1 MIDVFANTA
10 PGFDEPLAMLLACHE
25 RIRRQLSVL
34 ERLCRHLP
42 EFGCDAD
49 ARKAARS
56 ILKYFDSAAPN
67 HDADEEASLFPRV
80 VDAAGAKAS
89 ALIERL
95 SIEHAGLKR
104 IWRVMRPD
112 IAAIEAGKRSVLT
125 PDSVRRM
132 RAAYLSHLECE
143 EAELFPLAAARLD
156 AAALQS
162 IGTEMAARREA
173 RYGTSR

>member
-1 MIDVFANTA
+1 MIDALPNTV
-10 PGFDEPLAMLLACHE
+10 PGFDEPLAMLRACHD

-49 ARKAARS
+49 ARKAALS
-56 ILKYFDSAAPN
+56 ILKYFDGAAPN
-67 HDADEEASLFPRV
+67 HDADEEASLFPRLLNAV
-80 VDAAGAKAS
+80 GADAS

-95 SIEHAGLKR
+95 TIEHAELKGL
-104 IWRVMRPD
+104 WRVMRPD

-132 RAAYLSHLECE
+132 RAAYLSHLDCE

-156 AAALQS
+156 AAALQA
-162 IGTEMAARREA
+162 IGAEMAARREA
-173 RYGTSR
+173 RYSTAR